1 MGIKNFKIKY
11 IKEMPIWMKAGFI
24 IFLMSV
30 VIFANSLSN
39 LGIIMRMKNMTMVYM
54 LITVFGLLTENVLQT
69 YIKKELR
76 KKKKQQSLNK

>member
-1 MGIKNFKIKY
+1 
-11 IKEMPIWMKAGFI
+11 MPVWMKAGFI

-54 LITVFGLLTENVLQT
+54 LITSIWFVNRKRLAEIHQKR
-69 YIKKELR
+69 IAKEKKAT
-76 KKKKQQSLNK
+76 KSKQIMVRF